1 MNSREVHQGGGA
13 MNSKRMVALFSLV
26 SLILV
31 TAGVVF
37 AVFGLASLF
46 LVTGRVVF
54 AVSGQRVLPI
64 DRQTLLA
71 WESAIY
77 GAIMM
82 GWGTTLF
89 FVGRLALT
97 RQDKELTKPLL
108 AGIAIWLVVEAA
120 CSARYGVWFNIG
132 VDLCVLALFSVPL
145 FASLRASRKHTRRRG
160 DV

>member
-1 MNSREVHQGGGA
+1 

-46 LVTGRVVF
+46 VVTGRVVF
-54 AVSGQRVLPI
+54 AMSGQRVPPI
-64 DRQTLLA
+64 DWQILLA

-89 FVGRLALT
+89 FVGRVALR

-108 AGIAIWLVVEAA
+108 AGIAIWLVVEAV

-132 VDLCVLALFSVPL
+132 VDLCVLALFSIPL
-145 FASLRASRKHTRRRG
+145 IASLRASHRHTRRRG